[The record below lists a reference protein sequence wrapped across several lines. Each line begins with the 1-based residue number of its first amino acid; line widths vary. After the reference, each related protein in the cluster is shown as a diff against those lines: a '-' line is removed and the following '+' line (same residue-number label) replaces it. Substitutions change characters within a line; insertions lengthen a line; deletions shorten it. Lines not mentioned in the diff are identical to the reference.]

1 MYLDSKFT
9 LELRCLQLAYYVKVF
24 FVLLLCLCISILT
37 ISCSNNPI
45 ISKKP
50 SVSDGE
56 KVIKNMFES
65 SFYNRDK
72 DVELISFKKIN
83 GEDKVIQGST
93 GYVMEFEIEIISIK
107 TSGVFCYPNS
117 EGFMFMER
125 NSDMPPLHLAQ
136 FNGINI
142 KKGERKLFKGELY
155 FIKTEKGWRG
165 QDGNLY

>member
-1 MYLDSKFT
+1 MF
-9 LELRCLQLAYYVKVF
+9 
-24 FVLLLCLCISILT
+24 
-37 ISCSNNPI
+37 SCSSSGDSNKSSQQSTDKKTFMKNEPDGSNI
-45 ISKKP
+45 PSISKKP
-50 SVSDGE
+50 TVSDGE

-65 SFYNRDK
+65 SNITRDK
-72 DVELISFKKIN
+72 GVELISFNKTN

-117 EGFMFMER
+117 EGFLLMER
-125 NSDMPPLHLAQ
+125 DPTMPPFHLAK

-142 KKGERKLFKGELY
+142 KKGERKVFKGELY